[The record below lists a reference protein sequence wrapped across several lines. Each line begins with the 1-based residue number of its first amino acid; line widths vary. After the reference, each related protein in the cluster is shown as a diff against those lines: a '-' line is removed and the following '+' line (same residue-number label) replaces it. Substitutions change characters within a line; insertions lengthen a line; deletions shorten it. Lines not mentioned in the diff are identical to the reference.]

1 MGFEQALEALYAG
14 DCAELSRLLDR
25 DPSLVH
31 ARRAG
36 AEVPYNGYF
45 CEPTLLHHVAG
56 NPLIKPLP
64 QTIVG
69 LTEVILHK
77 GAEVDAAT
85 RAGPDQPRDIGWS
98 TLGLAATS
106 STAREAGCQ
115 EQLMQRLLDRGA
127 DPNFRNGGPLIGA
140 MYYGEGA
147 AAAFLARH
155 GAEVDLIAAAG
166 LGLTERMAAFFSARG
181 KIRPGARTSVHY
193 SQEPRPEPETAED
206 VIALAFASMGGHLPA
221 IDLLMSHGAN
231 VNARPPF
238 DHRATALHWA
248 ALRDHGALIRALLD
262 RRADPELRDSSFHG
276 TPLDWAHHNSS
287 ESAAAALSAG

>member
-64 QTIVG
+64 ETIVG

-115 EQLMQRLLDRGA
+115 EQLMQPLLDRGA

-140 MYYGEGA
+140 LYYGEGA

-155 GAEVDLIAAAG
+155 RSITAPRPCTGRRCAITAPS
-166 LGLTERMAAFFSARG
+166 SARCSTAAPTRSCG
-181 KIRPGARTSVHY
+181 SRGPTLLVEPTNGVRESNDREMGISRVRRKRSRFQGGRRVVRPRSR
-193 SQEPRPEPETAED
+193 S
-206 VIALAFASMGGHLPA
+206 
-221 IDLLMSHGAN
+221 
-231 VNARPPF
+231 
-238 DHRATALHWA
+238 
-248 ALRDHGALIRALLD
+248 
-262 RRADPELRDSSFHG
+262 
-276 TPLDWAHHNSS
+276 
-287 ESAAAALSAG
+287 